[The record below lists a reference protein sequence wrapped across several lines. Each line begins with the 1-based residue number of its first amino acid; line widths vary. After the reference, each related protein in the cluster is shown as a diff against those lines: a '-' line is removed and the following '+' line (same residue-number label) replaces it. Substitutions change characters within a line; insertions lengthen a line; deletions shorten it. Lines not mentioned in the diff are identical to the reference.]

1 MERVTAGSAL
11 LNRPEYHG
19 ASAIAWR
26 VDSINETTPHCR
38 AMLHIS
44 DCERTIHIS
53 DCERTIHICLKS
65 HDAASRENARR
76 KIRIM
81 RDQLDALLEALPLP
95 DGGA

>member
-44 DCERTIHIS
+44 DCERTIHI
-53 DCERTIHICLKS
+53 CLKS